1 MIIQNIDKGRS
12 FDWGKTSEDYA
23 KYRDIYPQEFYDYI
37 LQLGLCKD
45 GQSVLD
51 IGTGTGVLPRN
62 MYKYGAKWTGTD
74 IAENQILQAKELSKE
89 ADMDIDFFTSKAE
102 DVSFP
107 DNTFDVITACQ
118 CIWYFDHE
126 VTAPSFA
133 RMLKSDGKFLILY
146 MGWLPYED
154 HIAGKSEEI
163 ILKHNPNWTAHGDT
177 VHPVWVPE
185 QYLRY
190 FDLLSQEQ
198 FRVDIPFTKEGWH
211 GRMRACRGVGAS
223 MSPKQLAAWDK
234 EHMEMLEKEASESFI
249 VKHYISIAELQVKK
263 NNVLDES
270 STGLHAKDIEKLSRK
285 IM

>member
-1 MIIQNIDKGRS
+1 MEIRIADKQDIDLMMSSRLMIIQDIDKGRP

-23 KYRDIYPQEFYDYI
+23 KYRDIYPQEFYEYI

-45 GQSVLD
+45 GQRILD

-74 IAENQILQAKELSKE
+74 IADNQIRQAKELSEE
-89 ADMDIDFFTSKAE
+89 AGMKIDFFTSRAE
-102 DVSFP
+102 EVSFP

-118 CIWYFDHE
+118 CIWYFDHDI
-126 VTAPSFA
+126 TAPNFA
-133 RMLKSDGKFLILY
+133 RMLKSKGKFLILY

-154 HIAGKSEEI
+154 PIAGKSEEI
-163 ILKHNPNWTAHGDT
+163 ILKHNPNWTAYGDT

-223 MSPKQLAAWDK
+223 MSPKQLDAWNKD
-234 EHMEMLEKEASESFI
+234 HMEMLQKEASENFM
-249 VKHYISIAELQVKK
+249 VKHYISIAELQVK
-263 NNVLDES
+263 E
-270 STGLHAKDIEKLSRK
+270 
-285 IM
+285 